1 MIGDI
6 MHKLWQAIT
15 RICCWLWRLL
25 SFIRAA
31 LQNLTLVACALGAF
45 TLFYK
50 YSTKTEQRTVF
61 IKPGALVVDL
71 CGRITD
77 DVPASQQS
85 RGWVQQ
91 WAARSPVIGNALFEI
106 VGAIR
111 QAKSDPNVKGMVL
124 SLHNFEGANQPAL
137 RYIGKALSEFRDSG
151 KPIYAFGDSYTQDQ
165 YYLASFAHTIALSPQ
180 GSVDLYGLSRQNFY
194 YKSLLD
200 KLKISTH
207 VFRVGTYKSAV
218 EPLLRD
224 DMSPEVRA
232 DEQQRLQTLWHAF
245 LDDIAANRQ
254 LTQSTLA
261 PLPAR
266 YIEDLRRL
274 QGDNAQYALQ
284 HQWVDQLVSA
294 HENRES
300 LLTFFGKQDKSEAL
314 NAVSI
319 YDYNPPLK
327 SSSPPDPAHS
337 SHIAVVVANGPLVYG
352 VAKPGSV
359 GSETTVKL
367 LRQAFY
373 DKKIKAV
380 ILHINSPG
388 GSVQA
393 SEAIRSQVTALKRA
407 GKPVVVSMGGA
418 AASGGYWIAS
428 AADHIVANA
437 STLTG
442 SIGIFGIV
450 NTFENTFSQFGLHA
464 DGVATSPLADFS
476 ANKPLSPALSE
487 LIQINIEK
495 GYNQFIELVAKARHK
510 SLQEVEAL
518 AQGRVWLGQAAYDKG
533 LVDQLGDFDDALA
546 KAAELAQL
554 KQYRLIW
561 LAPQP
566 SEWLEYLFGV
576 DQAQL
581 IRTLL
586 PSLST
591 RPFQQLF
598 AQTQANILYAF
609 NDPLRR
615 YAFCFSCQAD

>member
-1 MIGDI
+1 
-6 MHKLWQAIT
+6 MHKLWRAIT
-15 RICCWLWRLL
+15 TVCRWLWRLL
-25 SFIRAA
+25 SFIRTAV
-31 LQNLTLVACALGAF
+31 QNLLFVGCALAAVAF
-45 TLFYK
+45 ISQYGHK
-50 YSTKTEQRTVF
+50 IEQRGAV
-61 IKPGALVVDL
+61 IKPGALVLDL
-71 CGRITD
+71 QGRITD
-77 DVPASQQS
+77 SIPLKQQS
-85 RGWVQQ
+85 RGWIHQ
-91 WAARSPVIGNALFEI
+91 WAARSPVLGNALFEI

-111 QAKSDPNVKGMVL
+111 QAKSDPNIKGMVL
-124 SLHNFEGANQPAL
+124 SLQNFDGANQPAL
-137 RYIGKALSEFRDSG
+137 RYIGKALTEFRDSG

-165 YYLASFAHTIALSPQ
+165 YYLASFATTIALAPH
-180 GSVDLYGLSRQNFY
+180 GSVDLYGLARENFY
-194 YKSLLD
+194 YKTLLD
-200 KLKISTH
+200 NLKISTH
-207 VFRVGTYKSAV
+207 IFRVGTYKSAV

-232 DEQQRLQTLWHAF
+232 DEQQRLQRLWQSF
-245 LDDIAANRQ
+245 TDDIAANRQ
-254 LTQSTLA
+254 LPKSTLTPA
-261 PLPAR
+261 PAR

-284 HQWVDQLVSA
+284 HQWVDQLISA

-300 LLTFFGKQDKSEAL
+300 LLTFFGKQAKNEAL

-319 YDYNPPLK
+319 YDYNPSQKPA
-327 SSSPPDPAHS
+327 SQPDPGRS
-337 SHIAVVVANGPLVYG
+337 PHIAVVVANGPLIYG

-367 LRQAFY
+367 LRQACC

-393 SEAIRSQVTALKRA
+393 SEAIRSQVTALKYA

-437 STLTG
+437 STVTG
-442 SIGIFGIV
+442 SIGIFGII
-450 NTFENTFSQFGLHA
+450 NTFENSLRSIGLQA
-464 DGVATSPLADFS
+464 DGVTTSSLANFS
-476 ANKPLSPALSE
+476 VNRALSPALSE
-487 LIQINIEK
+487 LMQINIER
-495 GYNQFIELVAKARHK
+495 GYSQFIELVAKARHK
-510 SLQEVEAL
+510 SLKEVEAL
-518 AQGRVWLGQAAYDKG
+518 AQGRVWLGQDAYDKG

-546 KAAELAQL
+546 KAADLAQL

-576 DQAQL
+576 DQAQS

-586 PSLST
+586 RNLSISS
-591 RPFQQLF
+591 FQQLF
-598 AQTQANILYAF
+598 NQTQTQILGAF

-615 YAFCFSCQAD
+615 YAFCFSCQTD

>member
-1 MIGDI
+1 
-6 MHKLWQAIT
+6 MHKLWRALT
-15 RICCWLWRLL
+15 TTCCWLWRLL
-25 SFIRAA
+25 GFIRSA
-31 LQNLTLVACALGAF
+31 LQNLALIGCALLAF
-45 TLFYK
+45 TWFSK
-50 YSTKTEQRTVF
+50 YESKTEQKTVF

-71 CGRITD
+71 CGRITED
-77 DVPASQQS
+77 IPLSQQS
-85 RGWVQQ
+85 RGWIHK
-91 WAARSPVIGNALFEI
+91 WAARSPVIGNALFET

-111 QAKSDPNVKGMVL
+111 QAKNDPNIKGMVL
-124 SLHNFEGANQPAL
+124 ALQNFEGANQPAL
-137 RYIGKALSEFRDSG
+137 RYIGKALSEFRNSG

-165 YYLASFAHTIALSPQ
+165 YYLASFATTITLSPQ
-180 GSVDLYGLSRQNFY
+180 GSVDLYGLSRENFY
-194 YKSLLD
+194 YKTLLE

-207 VFRVGTYKSAV
+207 IFRVGTYKSAV

-232 DEQQRLQTLWHAF
+232 DEQQRLQTLWHSF

-254 LTQSTLA
+254 LAKSVLTPS
-261 PLPAR
+261 PAS
-266 YIEDLRRL
+266 YIENLRRL

-284 HQWVDQLVSA
+284 YQLVDQLISA

-300 LLTFFGKQDKSEAL
+300 LLTFFGKQDKNEAL

-319 YDYNPPLK
+319 YDYNPSLK
-327 SSSPPDPAHS
+327 PSSPPDPALS

-367 LRQAFY
+367 LRQAYY
-373 DKKIKAV
+373 DKKIKAI

-393 SEAIRSQVTALKRA
+393 SEAIRSQLAALKRA

-428 AADHIVANA
+428 AADYIVANS
-437 STLTG
+437 STVTG
-442 SIGIFGIV
+442 SIGIFGII
-450 NTFENTFSQFGLHA
+450 NTFENTFSHIGLHA

-495 GYNQFIELVAKARHK
+495 GYNQFIELVATARHK
-510 SLQEVEAL
+510 SLKEVENL
-518 AQGRVWLGQAAYDKG
+518 AQGRVWLGQDAYDKG
-533 LVDQLGDFDDALA
+533 LVDQLGDFDDAITQ
-546 KAAELAQL
+546 AAQLAQL
-554 KQYRLIW
+554 KQYRLVW

-566 SEWLEYLFGV
+566 SEWLEYLLGV
-576 DQAQL
+576 DNAQL
-581 IRTLL
+581 VQTLL
-586 PSLST
+586 PNLSVHS
-591 RPFQQLF
+591 FQKLF
-598 AQTQANILYAF
+598 TQAQVQFLYSF

>member
-1 MIGDI
+1 
-6 MHKLWQAIT
+6 MHKLWRTIT
-15 RICCWLWRLL
+15 TVCCWLWRLL
-25 SFIRAA
+25 SFIRTAV
-31 LQNLTLVACALGAF
+31 QNLLFVGCALAAVTFIFQYGN
-45 TLFYK
+45 K
-50 YSTKTEQRTVF
+50 IEQRGAG
-61 IKPGALVVDL
+61 IKPGALVLDL
-71 CGRITD
+71 QGRITD
-77 DVPASQQS
+77 SIPLRQQS
-85 RGWVQQ
+85 RGWFHQ
-91 WAARSPVIGNALFEI
+91 WATRSPALGNALFEI

-111 QAKSDPNVKGMVL
+111 QAKSDPNIKGIVL
-124 SLHNFEGANQPAL
+124 SLQNFDGANQPAL
-137 RYIGKALSEFRDSG
+137 RYIGKALTEFRNSG

-165 YYLASFAHTIALSPQ
+165 YYLASFATTIALAPH
-180 GSVDLYGLSRQNFY
+180 GSVDLYGLARENFY
-194 YKSLLD
+194 YRTLLD
-200 KLKISTH
+200 NLKISTH
-207 VFRVGTYKSAV
+207 IFRVGTYKSAV

-232 DEQQRLQTLWHAF
+232 DEQQRLQRLWQSF
-245 LDDIAANRQ
+245 IDDIAANRQ
-254 LTQSTLA
+254 LPKRTLT
-261 PLPAR
+261 PEPAS

-284 HQWVDQLVSA
+284 HQWVDQLISA

-300 LLTFFGKQDKSEAL
+300 LLTFFGKQAKNEAL

-319 YDYNPPLK
+319 YDYNPSQK
-327 SSSPPDPAHS
+327 HASQPDPGRLP
-337 SHIAVVVANGPLVYG
+337 HIAVVVANGPLIYG

-367 LRQAFY
+367 LRQACY

-393 SEAIRSQVTALKRA
+393 SEAIRSQVTALKYA

-437 STLTG
+437 STVTG
-442 SIGIFGIV
+442 SIGIFGIIH
-450 NTFENTFSQFGLHA
+450 TFENSFRSIGLQA
-464 DGVATSPLADFS
+464 DGVTTSSLANFS
-476 ANKPLSPALSE
+476 VNRSLSPALSE
-487 LIQINIEK
+487 LIQISVEK
-495 GYNQFIELVAKARHK
+495 GYSQFIELVAKARHK
-510 SLQEVEAL
+510 SLKEVEAL
-518 AQGRVWLGQAAYDKG
+518 AQGRVWLGQEAYDKG

-546 KAAELAQL
+546 QAAELAQL

-576 DQAQL
+576 DHAQS
-581 IRTLL
+581 IKTLL
-586 PSLST
+586 RSLSISS
-591 RPFQQLF
+591 FQQLF
-598 AQTQANILYAF
+598 DQTQAQILGAF

-615 YAFCFSCQAD
+615 YAFCFSCQKD

>member
-1 MIGDI
+1 
-6 MHKLWQAIT
+6 MHQLWRAIT
-15 RICCWLWRLL
+15 TVCRWLWNLL
-25 SFIRAA
+25 SFIRSAV
-31 LQNLTLVACALGAF
+31 QNLILIACALAAVTFVSHQYGNKIEPRVTA
-45 TLFYK
+45 
-50 YSTKTEQRTVF
+50 
-61 IKPGALVVDL
+61 IKPGALLLDL
-71 CGRITD
+71 QGRITD
-77 DVPASQQS
+77 SIPLRQQS
-85 RGWVQQ
+85 CGWIHQ

-111 QAKSDPNVKGMVL
+111 QAKSDPNIKGMVL
-124 SLHNFEGANQPAL
+124 SLQNFEGANQPAL
-137 RYIGKALSEFRDSG
+137 RYLGKALSEFRDSG
-151 KPIYAFGDSYTQDQ
+151 KPIYAFGESYTQDQ
-165 YYLASFAHTIALSPQ
+165 YYLASFANTIALAPH
-180 GSVDLYGLSRQNFY
+180 GSVDLYGLARENFY

-207 VFRVGTYKSAV
+207 IFRVGTYKSAV

-245 LDDIAANRQ
+245 TSDIAANRQ
-254 LTQSTLA
+254 LTPSTLTPA
-261 PLPAR
+261 PTS
-266 YIEDLRRL
+266 YIGDLRRL

-284 HQWVDQLVSA
+284 HQWIDQVIDA
-294 HENRES
+294 HEHRES
-300 LLTFFGKQDKSEAL
+300 LLTFFGKQDKSHDAL

-319 YDYNPPLK
+319 YDYNPSQK
-327 SSSPPDPAHS
+327 RSSQPDPARLP
-337 SHIAVVVANGPLVYG
+337 HIAIVVANGPLVYG

-367 LRQAFY
+367 LRQACC

-393 SEAIRSQVTALKRA
+393 SEAIRSQMTALKRA

-428 AADHIVANA
+428 AADHIIANA
-437 STLTG
+437 STVTG
-442 SIGIFGIV
+442 SIGIFGII
-450 NTFENTFSQFGLHA
+450 NTFENSFSHIGLHA

-476 ANKPLSPALSE
+476 ANKPLSRTLSE

-495 GYNQFIELVAKARHK
+495 GYDQFIQLVATARNK

-518 AQGRVWLGQAAYDKG
+518 AQGRVWLGQEAYDKG

-546 KAAELAQL
+546 KTAELAQL

-566 SEWLEYLFGV
+566 SEWLEYLLGV
-576 DQAQL
+576 DQGQFM
-581 IRTLL
+581 RTLL
-586 PSLST
+586 QTLSISS
-591 RPFQQLF
+591 FQQLF
-598 AQTQANILYAF
+598 DQTQTHIPYAF

-615 YAFCFSCQAD
+615 YALCFSCRME